1 MTRIGPNDSP
11 PAPDKVRH
19 RSALDLTFRAKLLL
33 GVCALVVLTGGVITL
48 VSDRGNRASTN
59 AQVDSLFREV
69 SGHAAEQTKDFVE
82 RAAPVAESLSRLSN
96 QGLALDNLD
105 RLARQLLP
113 FLQGNQGLTWVL
125 YGDESGD
132 YVGATRLNDGQI
144 HVERTHIVDG
154 RTHLTE
160 YAVEH
165 DATWKVVRQD
175 DNHGYDARTRPYYLL
190 AKKEGRLAWT
200 PPYMF
205 FTQGVPGISCVVPVS
220 NSEGR
225 LRGVF
230 SVEFDLNALSEFVG
244 RLSVSEHSRV
254 FLFTPDET
262 LLAHPNL
269 RNFQGKGVK
278 GKGRLLTLADTDD
291 PLVDAFRQ
299 HVLPNH
305 LQGSDGNFHFFE
317 FNHDGVGYLAS
328 TTVFPI
334 GDGQSWVVGVVAPQ
348 SDFMAAAWRT
358 RYYMLAAAAG
368 VLVIALLLAAMLAGR
383 ISGPVHALINF
394 MQRVGKG
401 DLDAQADL
409 HGSREFRQLSVALNQ
424 MIADLRDRL
433 RLRHSLDVAMDVQQ
447 QLLPRSPPV
456 VRGFDVAGHSTY
468 CDETGGD
475 YYDFLVV
482 DKPTADHLL
491 IAIGDVMGHGV
502 AAALVMAGA
511 RAVLRDRADAT
522 GCLADLMGRLNRMIT
537 ADLEGSRFMT
547 MHLGVLDLR
556 QRIYRWVSAGHD
568 PAIIFDPAAK
578 SFEEPDASSM
588 PLGIMED
595 TVYEEHVCR
604 SFHPGQVFVL
614 ETDGVWEMPNSAG
627 EQFGKQRLREAIQ
640 TASEE
645 SAEQIAQ
652 AIRDALA
659 RFRGDAKPVDDVTF
673 VVVKTIASE
682 SSAQSEAASPR

>member
-1 MTRIGPNDSP
+1 MTRIDPTVSP
-11 PAPDKVRH
+11 SSSDNESRGGGF
-19 RSALDLTFRAKLLL
+19 DLTFRAKLLL
-33 GVCALVVLTGGVITL
+33 SVCALVALTGGAIAFVA
-48 VSDRGNRASTN
+48 DRGNRASTR
-59 AQVDSLFREV
+59 ALVDSLFREV
-69 SGHAAEQTKDFVE
+69 SGHAAAQTKDFVV

-96 QGLALDNLD
+96 QGLALDDLD
-105 RLARQLLP
+105 RLARQLLA

-132 YVGATRLNDGQI
+132 YVGATRSNDGQI
-144 HVERTHIVDG
+144 HVERTRLVDG

-160 YAVEH
+160 YAVER

-175 DNHGYDARTRPYYLL
+175 DNHGYDPRDRPFYRL

-269 RNFQGKGVK
+269 RNLRGQGVK
-278 GKGRLLTLADTDD
+278 GKGALLTLADTND

-299 HVLPNH
+299 HLLPSH
-305 LQGSDGNFHFFE
+305 LRGSDGDFHFFE

-334 GDGQSWVVGVVAPQ
+334 GDGQSWVVGAVAPQ

-358 RYYMLAAAAG
+358 RYYSLAAAAAAI
-368 VLVIALLLAAMLAGR
+368 VIALLLAAMLARR
-383 ISGPVHALINF
+383 ISGPVHALIDF
-394 MQRVGKG
+394 MHRVGQG
-401 DLDAQADL
+401 DLDARADL

-447 QLLPRSPPV
+447 QLLPRRPPA

-522 GCLADLMGRLNRMIT
+522 GCLADLMGRLNRMIA

-547 MHLGVLDLR
+547 MHLGVLDVR

-568 PAIIFDPAAK
+568 PVMIFDPAAK

-588 PLGIMED
+588 PLGIMDD
-595 TVYEEHVCR
+595 TVYEECVCPP
-604 SFHPGQVFVL
+604 FHPGQVFVL
-614 ETDGVWEMPNSAG
+614 GTDGVWEMPNSAG

-640 TASEE
+640 AAGEG
-645 SAEQIAQ
+645 SAEQISQ

-659 RFRGDAKPVDDVTF
+659 KFRGDAKPVDDVTF
-673 VVVKTIASE
+673 VVVKAIE
-682 SSAQSEAASPR
+682 SGAHKEVGS